1 MAARTHKQRSKLHAA
16 QAAAAAAAHAANARL
31 PDNAPRPH
39 PHDAPPQPHPPAADK
54 AAQVAPTP
62 PRATTPPTFTV
73 PPAQTT
79 IHAAESKVCT
89 LSHPESVASPVTSP
103 ESAPQAT
110 SFSQTPPAPS
120 TTPSERPQSAHS
132 ERAEQVLMTTKT
144 AALSVRSVD
153 QPGKVE
159 AAIDVIRRQ
168 FDLEILLKHRELTC
182 IEDEIAKVHI
192 MMVQLRRCAGKT
204 VNDQDEPDD
213 FAKHYAQYLLP
224 DRRYSEGARP
234 DQYKSPDGVSPT
246 STAPDSL
253 DATGMQPRS
262 RSIPT
267 SNRMHLP
274 QYSAN
279 GTVGGNPPPEGCIYR
294 RPDGILVRLVCKD
307 CSRITFGSAQGFI
320 NHCRISHGREFT
332 SHDNAAQCCGEE
344 LKESDQDDIGLGAL
358 KHRRHMQMSSAGPML
373 SLSPDVQQPQGLAL
387 QRVPLHSVFAD
398 RPSGQS
404 DPPTSVNP
412 NELVSPEAGIN
423 ASSKRDYGTK
433 SFPWNYHASSTS
445 FLNQPI
451 TPPSDDQIPRQV
463 SNVLPTAADVPATS
477 NSTTE
482 PKTVATTASTT
493 SSTPTPTAIPFMP
506 TPPAPAPPPT
516 RHLSNLLKRK
526 QVDVD
531 LDHMAAESV
540 KRDPLGH
547 LFPGEADV
555 SDDEEEARL
564 PSVAKY
570 KKLAGAQRGRPLGS
584 GMRIVAS
591 FH

>member
-1 MAARTHKQRSKLHAA
+1 MAARAHKQRSKLHAA
-16 QAAAAAAAHAANARL
+16 QAAAAAAAAAHAVNSRL

-39 PHDAPPQPHPPAADK
+39 PLDAPSRPQSLADK
-54 AAQVAPTP
+54 VAPAAPTP
-62 PRATTPPTFTV
+62 ATATPVTV
-73 PPAQTT
+73 PPVQTM
-79 IHAAESKVCT
+79 IQAAESRVHP
-89 LSHPESVASPVTSP
+89 LSHSESVPSPVTSP
-103 ESAPQAT
+103 ESAPPAT
-110 SFSQTPPAPS
+110 SFSQAPLALS
-120 TTPSERPQSAHS
+120 ATTPSERQQSTHS
-132 ERAEQVLMTTKT
+132 ERAEQVLMATKKP
-144 AALSVRSVD
+144 AAPAVRTVD
-153 QPGKVE
+153 RPGKLE
-159 AAIDVIRRQ
+159 TAIDVIRRQ
-168 FDLEILLKHRELTC
+168 FDLEILLKHRELSC

-224 DRRYSEGARP
+224 DRRYSEGSRP

-246 STAPDSL
+246 STAPDSI
-253 DATGMQPRS
+253 DSTGMQPRS

-279 GTVGGNPPPEGCIYR
+279 GTVGGNPPPDGCIYR

-307 CSRITFGSAQGFI
+307 CSRTTFGSAQGFI

-344 LKESDQDDIGLGAL
+344 LNESDQDDIGLGAL

-373 SLSPDVQQPQGLAL
+373 SLSPDAQPPPQGLAL
-387 QRVPLHSVFAD
+387 QRVTHHSALPD
-398 RPSGQS
+398 KPSGQT
-404 DPPTSVNP
+404 DAPTIVNP
-412 NELVSPEAGIN
+412 TELEVGVN

-433 SFPWNYHASSTS
+433 SFPWNYHSSSTS

-463 SNVLPTAADVPATS
+463 SDILSSTADVPATS
-477 NSTTE
+477 TTTE
-482 PKTVATTASTT
+482 PVTVATTASTM

-506 TPPAPAPPPT
+506 TLSAPTPPPT

>member
-39 PHDAPPQPHPPAADK
+39 PHDAPPRPQPLVDK
-54 AAQVAPTP
+54 AAPVDPTP
-62 PRATTPPTFTV
+62 AMATTPPDAVTV
-73 PPAQTT
+73 PPTQTT
-79 IHAAESKVCT
+79 IQTAESR
-89 LSHPESVASPVTSP
+89 LRPSSHPESVVSPVTSP
-103 ESAPQAT
+103 ESAPPAT
-110 SFSQTPPAPS
+110 SFPQTPPAPS
-120 TTPSERPQSAHS
+120 ATLSERPQSAHS
-132 ERAEQVLMTTKT
+132 ERAEQVLMATKT
-144 AALSVRSVD
+144 AAPSVRTVD
-153 QPGKVE
+153 LPGKLD

-168 FDLEILLKHRELTC
+168 FDLEILLKHRELSC

-246 STAPDSL
+246 STGPDSL

-274 QYSAN
+274 QYSAT

-344 LKESDQDDIGLGAL
+344 LNESDQDDIGLGAL

-373 SLSPDVQQPQGLAL
+373 SLSPDAPPHQGLAL
-387 QRVPLHSVFAD
+387 QRVPLPSALTD
-398 RPSGQS
+398 KPSGQS
-404 DPPTSVNP
+404 DAPTTVNP
-412 NELVSPEAGIN
+412 TELVSPEVGVN

-477 NSTTE
+477 STTE
-482 PKTVATTASTT
+482 PNTVATTASTT
-493 SSTPTPTAIPFMP
+493 ASTPTPSAIPFMP
-506 TPPAPAPPPT
+506 TLPAPPPPPT

-555 SDDEEEARL
+555 SDDEEESRL